1 MKDND
6 TSLIVMIILL
16 ALMLFGGFGMMGFGG
31 FGYKGIMNYG
41 CGMVGGYN
49 YGFSSLIGVI
59 ISVLFI
65 VILILGILWLVKQ
78 LQKDNRRRR

>member
-16 ALMLFGGFGMMGFGG
+16 TLMLFGGFGMMGFGG

-41 CGMVGGYN
+41 YGMVGGYN